1 VSNDTE
7 HSGPAAASKLD
18 AEVGSSNVPG
28 LAELR
33 LRIDGLNEEILGLLQ
48 RRADVVMEIAR
59 VKRAHGLDGYD
70 PAREEEMLH
79 RVTRELEGAFGP
91 AEIKEVF
98 QSIFRVSL
106 DIQDED
112 RRRRLRVR
120 RRGEMPYGVR
130 VGPVV
135 IGGGPPVLFAGP
147 CSVETREQMEE
158 TARRLAAFSCPVIMR
173 AGAFKPRTSP
183 YAFQGLREHGLAILR
198 AAADRHG
205 LVTVTEVLDTSTLDA
220 VAEIADMI
228 QVGSRNMYNTELLKA
243 LGRIGKPV
251 LLKRGYMATLEELL
265 LSAEYILSHG
275 NPDVVLCERGIRTF
289 EPWTRNTLDIAAIP
303 LLKAET
309 DLPVIVDVS
318 HALGRKDVLAPCAK
332 AALAAGADGIMI
344 EAHPAPEQALS
355 DGFQQIDLNE
365 LEEFAREVGL
375 MSAAALPAANGRA
388 RARPAPN
395 AAPLGM
401 PAPASVF
408 SRRDER

>member
-1 VSNDTE
+1 M
-7 HSGPAAASKLD
+7 
-18 AEVGSSNVPG
+18 
-28 LAELR
+28 AELR
-33 LRIDGLNEEILGLLQ
+33 RRIDGLNEEILRLLQ

-79 RVTRELEGAFGP
+79 RVTRDLEGAFGP

-98 QSIFRVSL
+98 HSIFRVSL

-112 RRRRLRVR
+112 LRKRLRVR
-120 RRGEMPYGVR
+120 KQTGRTAEVR
-130 VGPVV
+130 VGSVV
-135 IGGGPPVLFAGP
+135 IGGGAPVLLAGP
-147 CSVETREQMEE
+147 CSVETPEQMDES
-158 TARRLAAFSCPVIMR
+158 ARRLARFSCPLILR

-183 YAFQGLREHGLAILR
+183 HAFQGLRERGLEILR
-198 AAADRHG
+198 EAADRYG
-205 LVTVTEVLDTSTLDA
+205 LVVVTEVLDATTLDV
-220 VAEIADMI
+220 VAKNADMI

-251 LLKRGYMATLEELL
+251 LLKRGFMATLEELL

-275 NPDVVLCERGIRTF
+275 NQDVVLCERGIRTF

-303 LLKAET
+303 LLKSET

-344 EAHPAPEQALS
+344 EAHPAPDLALS
-355 DGFQQIDLNE
+355 DGFQQIDLDE
-365 LEEFAREVGL
+365 LEMFVKEVGMMKEGTGKSGENGSL
-375 MSAAALPAANGRA
+375 VHDGAGDDATTSKLP
-388 RARPAPN
+388 RPAP
-395 AAPLGM
+395 AFP
-401 PAPASVF
+401 
-408 SRRDER
+408 SRSDR